1 MSEKKKIL
9 LIDDDTYYVSVLREH
24 LVDEGFQALTAGT
37 MHDGKRLVND
47 NPDAYAIIVDM
58 MMPPGLPQLEEEAD
72 TWYGNRSGL
81 VLARWVK
88 QCHPNIHLIGTS
100 SNATSDAL
108 YWFTK
113 YGLGFINKYELPTLH
128 DVVAQIKRML
138 SIEERRKHLKIFIVH
153 GHDNASKYELKNY
166 LQNSLLLPEPV
177 ILHEQPSLGRT
188 IMEKFEEEASR
199 VDAVCVLLTP
209 DDAVCNSS
217 SPDNLK
223 RRARQN
229 VIFEMGYFFGKLQ
242 RKKAK
247 VLLLYKGELDLP
259 SDISGIVY
267 IDITNGVEAEGETI
281 RRELSAI
288 L

>member
-1 MSEKKKIL
+1 MPDKRKIL
-9 LIDDDTYYVSVLREH
+9 LIDDDHYYISGIRDH
-24 LVDEGFQALTAGT
+24 LTDEGFVALTAET

-47 NPDAYAIIVDM
+47 NPDAYAMVVDM
-58 MMPPGLPQLEEEAD
+58 MMPPGMSQLEDGAD
-72 TWYGNRSGL
+72 TWNGTRSGL
-81 VLARWVK
+81 VLARWAK

-100 SNATSDAL
+100 SEATPEAL

-113 YGLGFINKYELPTLH
+113 YGLGFINKFELLSRQ
-128 DVVAQIKRML
+128 DAAAQIRRL
-138 SIEERRKHLKIFIVH
+138 LAIEERRKHLKIFIVH
-153 GHDNASKYELKNY
+153 GHDNATKYELKNY
-166 LQNSLLLPEPV
+166 LQNSLDLPEPI

-188 IMEKFEEEASR
+188 IIEKFEEEASR
-199 VDAVCVLLTP
+199 VDLVFVLLTP
-209 DDAVCNSS
+209 DDTAYNSS

-242 RKKAK
+242 RRKAK
-247 VLLLYKGELDLP
+247 ILLLYKGELDLP
-259 SDISGIVY
+259 SDISGLVY
-267 IDITNGVEAEGETI
+267 IDITNGLEAEGETI